1 MWLRILSCR
10 DCLGFSDGPTITTE
24 VLLRGESECQGR
36 RRDGM
41 MEAEVG
47 VLYLEDGGGLQAAS
61 RSWKRKGNRLSPEAS
76 RRNAAWIL
84 DL

>member
-1 MWLRILSCR
+1 
-10 DCLGFSDGPTITTE
+10 
-24 VLLRGESECQGR
+24 
-36 RRDGM
+36 M

-61 RSWKRKGNRLSPEAS
+61 RSWKRKGNKLSPEAS